1 MVMFKHCSMCHQDV
15 NIYLYTNTYTHT
27 HSYQVLPTSTRQISS
42 SVISNS
48 LFFVVAV
55 VLIFELVMK
64 QNQPLVKPSEC
75 LNMNRSNNICC
86 CCCFCSTNNWWPQTC
101 VATLYSIYIYI
112 QKIIL
117 YIYAVF
123 VFSGFIF
130 IGCCWYTFK
139 SL

>member
-1 MVMFKHCSMCHQDV
+1 MYNSMVMFKHCSMCHQDV

-64 QNQPLVKPSEC
+64 
-75 LNMNRSNNICC
+75 
-86 CCCFCSTNNWWPQTC
+86 
-101 VATLYSIYIYI
+101 
-112 QKIIL
+112 
-117 YIYAVF
+117 
-123 VFSGFIF
+123 
-130 IGCCWYTFK
+130 
-139 SL
+139 